1 MQIALGGTQG
11 VMPLVSYSYTAK
23 NYKRFRGAIAFLA
36 RFMIPAMLAVAAAG
50 WFCAPALIRLFI
62 ANAEVVRYGV
72 GFLRAL
78 IIAVPFLVL
87 DFLVVGICQAI
98 GRGFTSLVFAILRK
112 VVFEIPATVALNA
125 AFGVAAL
132 AYGAF
137 AAEIVMSVTGMVTLL
152 RIFKTFKASLAAPPE
167 AVRRGAE

>member
-1 MQIALGGTQG
+1 M
-11 VMPLVSYSYTAK
+11 
-23 NYKRFRGAIAFLA
+23 
-36 RFMIPAMLAVAAAG
+36 
-50 WFCAPALIRLFI
+50 
-62 ANAEVVRYGV
+62 

-98 GRGFTSLVFAILRK
+98 GRGFTSLVFAVLRK

-152 RIFKTFKASLAAPPE
+152 RIFKKFKGVPGRAAGGC
-167 AVRRGAE
+167 AAGRGISAAYHKNIEIPRKTGFLGRDFHAN